1 MYLLDTV
8 IVSEYLRKKPS
19 QQVVGWLDE
28 QPEYT
33 LYISSLTIAELNKGY
48 HKLQYKA
55 VLVDDKR
62 RADKI
67 REWIEKLKQRF
78 EDRII
83 SADNEVLEVWSKLC
97 GHSEAKGK
105 KLPVV
110 DSLLV
115 ATALTHNLTVVT
127 RNTADF
133 QNCSP
138 SLALYNPYP

>member
-8 IVSEYLRKKPS
+8 VVSEYLRKKPS

-48 HKLQYKA
+48 HKLQHKA
-55 VLVDDKR
+55 VLADDKR

-78 EDRII
+78 QDRTI
-83 SADNEVLEVWSKLC
+83 SVDTKVLEAWSKLC

-115 ATALTHNLTVVT
+115 ATALAHNLTVVT
-127 RNTADF
+127 RNVADF

>member
-8 IVSEYLRKKPS
+8 VVPEYLRKKPA
-19 QQVVGWLDE
+19 QQVIDWLDE

-48 HKLQYKA
+48 HKLQHKA

-67 REWIEKLKQRF
+67 VEWIEKLKQRF
-78 EDRII
+78 ENRTI
-83 SADNEVLEVWSKLC
+83 SVDAKVLELWSKLC
-97 GHSEAKGK
+97 GHSEAEGK

-115 ATALTHNLTVVT
+115 ATALAHNLIIVT
-127 RNTADF
+127 RNIADF

-138 SLALYNPYP
+138 SIALFNPYS